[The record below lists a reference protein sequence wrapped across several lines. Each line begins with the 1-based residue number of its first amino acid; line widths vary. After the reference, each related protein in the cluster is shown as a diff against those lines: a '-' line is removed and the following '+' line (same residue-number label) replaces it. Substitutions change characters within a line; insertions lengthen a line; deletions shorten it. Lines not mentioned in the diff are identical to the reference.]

1 MDSDVARIRSL
12 KDFDRADMFLCVYED
27 FVDLRETIKEE
38 GYRTENLRAKIFQS

>member
-12 KDFDRADMFLCVYED
+12 KEFDRADMFFCVYED
-27 FVDLRETIKEE
+27 FVDLRETIKE